1 MKLAIADSSLR
12 DCSAQSR
19 EDAEERKE
27 EKRTGAHPFARLCDF
42 LPLRCRQRFL
52 TAAALLLVAVGP
64 ARCGEIAGTRIEAGS
79 HIGLEKI
86 WPNVR
91 KALKSEIAT
100 IEFLV
105 RPDQA
110 AIERPRSFI
119 VILSNSGGRDSA
131 GLSLTMNQAAIVA
144 SVFGTRLTSKPLQA
158 GRWTH
163 VALTVNT
170 RTVNKQARLWVNGK
184 LAGESLVLEHW
195 PKSFEVTQMLSDKWS
210 QGRVFS
216 GELGDVR
223 FSKTV
228 RYTKPFEPPSSL
240 PEDGET
246 TLRLDGRRLPLD

>member
-1 MKLAIADSSLR
+1 MSDSTCLSSLR
-12 DCSAQSR
+12 
-19 EDAEERKE
+19 
-27 EKRTGAHPFARLCDF
+27 
-42 LPLRCRQRFL
+42 CRPRIL
-52 TAAALLLVAVGP
+52 AALTLLLIAAGSVECAEIVG
-64 ARCGEIAGTRIEAGS
+64 TKIEPGS
-79 HIGLEKI
+79 HIGLQKL

-131 GLSLTMNQAAIVA
+131 GLSLTMNQASIVA
-144 SVFGTRLTSKPLQA
+144 SVFGTRLTSRALRA
-158 GRWTH
+158 GEWTH

-170 RTVNKQARLWVNGK
+170 KTVNKRARLWINGR

-195 PKSFEVTQMLSDKWS
+195 PKSFEVTQMLSDKWN

-223 FSKTV
+223 ISKTI

-240 PEDGET
+240 PEDDET
-246 TLRLDGRRLPLD
+246 TLRLDGRRLPLE